1 MNNLSCSSISFSK
14 HDLETDSNT
23 LSLVMN
29 VMKIARDKNKDIIL
43 KKILCPNSENL
54 ENYRNRGFKK
64 ALLEKKLLA
73 QQG

>member
-1 MNNLSCSSISFSK
+1 MK
-14 HDLETDSNT
+14 
-23 LSLVMN
+23 
-29 VMKIARDKNKDIIL
+29 VMKVARDKNKDIIL

-54 ENYRNRGFKK
+54 ENYRIRGFKK